1 MSTSEAG
8 SLQSVNPLFPC
19 GHTQDINVQVS
30 FEVVSTCQHLHFTLN
45 SPSRHNSD
53 LGKTIAVQVKR
64 PKMSQLW
71 SSPKS
76 PATAGPVRRF
86 GQIIKLK
93 PEHVAKYKEIHAA
106 VWPGVLEQIKAS
118 NIRDCNLF
126 LDVFYTRATEI

>member
-1 MSTSEAG
+1 
-8 SLQSVNPLFPC
+8 
-19 GHTQDINVQVS
+19 
-30 FEVVSTCQHLHFTLN
+30 
-45 SPSRHNSD
+45 
-53 LGKTIAVQVKR
+53 
-64 PKMSQLW
+64 MSQLW